1 MAETPADDSTDQ
13 GLQELLAVERRLQH
27 LVQQAKDE
35 AGRHV
40 AEARTAC
47 ERRVIQARHDAERTD
62 AERARAETVVH
73 AQALSEIDAANQAV
87 LAELTR
93 ISDERIDELAR
104 RALAL
109 AVAVEGDL
117 T

>member
-1 MAETPADDSTDQ
+1 
-13 GLQELLAVERRLQH
+13 
-27 LVQQAKDE
+27 
-35 AGRHV
+35 
-40 AEARTAC
+40 
-47 ERRVIQARHDAERTD
+47 
-62 AERARAETVVH
+62 
-73 AQALSEIDAANQAV
+73 V